1 MLLMVSIYTWT
12 HKILVQNK
20 QVNNKENKTDKKCY
34 KTSFLLFLEMGLF
47 PSIEISEIDEGDYE
61 SVITIRDD
69 VGLENGKWDFLPD
82 YFDILLKTPETKGF
96 VLKRNKEHVIDK
108 HD

>member
-1 MLLMVSIYTWT
+1 MLLMIFISTWT
-12 HKILVQNK
+12 QKILTQNK
-20 QVNNKENKTDKKCY
+20 QANNKENKTDKQCY
-34 KTSFLLFLEMGLF
+34 KTSFFLEMGLF

-69 VGLENGKWDFLPD
+69 VGLENGKWDYLPD
-82 YFDILLKTPETKGF
+82 YFDILLRTPETKGF

-108 HD
+108 YD